1 MIRFS
6 KRCKAAVAAVMAVT
20 VITPF
25 FYAYKT
31 ASAYAS
37 VNTGANIR
45 YVSSYDK
52 AIEDAKKETEKYEA
66 LAAEA
71 KAQLDAAKEKYD
83 SIAAYIELLD
93 EKQGEIAKQIGD
105 ISIALAQ
112 IEKEKSETEEKLEEA
127 KKIRDEQYEK
137 MSARIKYIYENGE
150 TDYLEILLNAG
161 NISDLLNR
169 VEYVSEISEYDD
181 QLFKDFAAA
190 AKEVQEYSDLLDAQ
204 AGKMEA
210 AKSSYDAF
218 YQLADKLL
226 EEKTEALSDAAV
238 EVGVDEEVYQE
249 YLAEVESGKMDWN
262 QAVKAKE
269 EEERKAQQAEVT
281 VPTTNPSLNGTG
293 SGGLASVTQTENT
306 NIGDIIWP
314 LPGYGNITSYF
325 GYRTSPTA
333 GASSNHKGIDISA
346 PFGTPIIAALA
357 GTVIASSEG
366 WAEGKYVIIDHGNG
380 YKTLYMHM
388 SQRNCVSGQ
397 HVSQG
402 QVIGYVGS
410 TGISTGNHL
419 HFAVTVN
426 NVYQNPLSY
435 VAY

>member
-1 MIRFS
+1 MIKFS
-6 KRCKAAVAAVMAVT
+6 KRCKVIVASATAVA

-25 FYAYKT
+25 FYAYKA

-37 VNTGANIR
+37 VNAGANIR
-45 YVSSYDK
+45 YLSSHDQ

-66 LAAEA
+66 LAEEA
-71 KAQLDAAKEKYD
+71 KKQWEADKAEYD
-83 SIAAYIELLD
+83 SIVEYIEMLD

-105 ISIALAQ
+105 LTVAIAE
-112 IEKEKSETEEKLEEA
+112 IEKEKEETAEKLEEA
-127 KKIRDEQYEK
+127 QKVRDEQYEK

-150 TDYLEILLNAG
+150 TDYLDILLNAG
-161 NISDLLNR
+161 NLSDLLNR

-181 QLFKDFAAA
+181 ELFNEFVNA
-190 AKEVQEYSDLLDAQ
+190 AKEVKEYSDLLDAQ
-204 AGKMEA
+204 EEKMTA
-210 AKSSYDAF
+210 AKKSYDAF
-218 YQLADKLL
+218 YDLTEVIL
-226 EEKTEALSDAAV
+226 EEKNEALDDAA
-238 EVGVDEEVYQE
+238 EKMGVSREVYEE
-249 YLAEVESGKMDWN
+249 YVAEVEAGRMNWN

-269 EEERKAQQAEVT
+269 EEEKKAQQSTVT

-293 SGGLASVTQTENT
+293 SGGLSSVTQTENT

-346 PFGTPIIAALA
+346 PFGTPVIAALA